1 MSYMFR
7 DQSWPKLRK
16 HIDQGSLVI
25 LPIGTTE
32 EHGPHLP
39 VDTDARIVEHYCNS
53 LAEALT
59 PEMPLLVM
67 DTISYGY
74 SMQIMQQW
82 PGTVVVRSRVMMDL
96 VLDICCSIYKMGFKK
111 LALVNVHGHHI
122 ALLNQVVREVGDA
135 CFAAPALINPMVLA
149 RDKFNEIRKS
159 PRGGA
164 IHSGEFETSLI
175 LHLSPETVDMSVAV
189 DEMPTH
195 QTEFVAGDGFTGK
208 QQVTWST
215 WMIDPSE
222 SGVYGAPSYADPETG
237 RICMEAAVEAGA
249 RFMRE
254 FVSTPDNPAGPK
266 GGL

>member
-7 DQSWPKLRK
+7 DQSWPMIKR
-16 HIDQGSLVI
+16 HVDQDSLVI

-39 VDTDARIVEHYCNS
+39 VDTDSRIVQHYCDR
-53 LAEALT
+53 LAQTLVSEV
-59 PEMPLLVM
+59 PLLLM

-74 SMQIMQQW
+74 SMKIMQQW
-82 PGTVVVRSRVMMDL
+82 PGTIVVGSRVMMDM
-96 VLDICCSIYKMGFKK
+96 VLDICSSVYRMGFRK
-111 LALVNVHGHHI
+111 LLLANIHGHHV
-122 ALLNQVVREVGDA
+122 ALLNQVVREIGDQ

-149 RDKFNEIRKS
+149 KDKFNEIRKS

-164 IHSGEFETSLI
+164 VHSGEFETSMV
-175 LHLSPETVDMSVAV
+175 LHVSPEVVDMAAAV
-189 DEMPTH
+189 DEMPKH
-195 QTEFVAGDGFTGK
+195 QTEFVAGDSFLGK

-222 SGVYGAPSYADPETG
+222 SGVYGAPTYADAETG

-249 RFMRE
+249 RFVRE
-254 FVSTPDNPAGPK
+254 FMATPDNPAGPK
-266 GGL
+266 DLC